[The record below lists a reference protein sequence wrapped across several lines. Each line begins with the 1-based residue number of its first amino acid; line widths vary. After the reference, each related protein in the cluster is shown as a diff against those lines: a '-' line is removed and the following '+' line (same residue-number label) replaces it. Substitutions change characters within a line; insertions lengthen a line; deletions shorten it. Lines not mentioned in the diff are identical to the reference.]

1 MSYDRVRQYTEKTR
15 ILCIIRIILYSV
27 LIRFVLLADIIQRT
41 VHVHT
46 VSRRAG
52 QHAKANHKR
61 SCAPMQNPVTTP
73 TTVTATMAAAAE
85 TRRLDIEAMHIR
97 LLDC

>member
-1 MSYDRVRQYTEKTR
+1 M
-15 ILCIIRIILYSV
+15 L
-27 LIRFVLLADIIQRT
+27 
-41 VHVHT
+41 
-46 VSRRAG
+46 
-52 QHAKANHKR
+52 
-61 SCAPMQNPVTTP
+61 NPVTTP